1 LNHLVFDTADIAT
14 ADTEP
19 MSSHI
24 ATPMLRQLKA
34 RQQREA
40 QRVDDAGFT
49 LFEMMIVLALVAMV
63 TAASMGSFRSRP
75 NQVALQPV
83 AALVAADLRSARI
96 EAMQRSRVV
105 EVRFDGRTRT
115 YVVPGTKSAKR
126 FPDNIGFAFSTVS
139 DGLRADYA
147 DRLLFFPDGSSTG
160 GSLRLTSSGTN
171 QGGPQRGI
179 VIAVDWLT
187 GSVRQTGGEASR

>member
-1 LNHLVFDTADIAT
+1 
-14 ADTEP
+14 
-19 MSSHI
+19 MSPQI
-24 ATPMLRQLKA
+24 ATPMPRQFA
-34 RQQREA
+34 TPQQRQA
-40 QRVDDAGFT
+40 HSISDAGFS
-49 LFEMMIVLALVAMV
+49 LLEMIVVLALVAMA
-63 TAASMGSFRSRP
+63 TAASMGSLRSRP

-115 YVVPGTKSAKR
+115 YLVPGAKSAKR

-160 GSLRLTSSGTN
+160 GSLTLTSSGAN